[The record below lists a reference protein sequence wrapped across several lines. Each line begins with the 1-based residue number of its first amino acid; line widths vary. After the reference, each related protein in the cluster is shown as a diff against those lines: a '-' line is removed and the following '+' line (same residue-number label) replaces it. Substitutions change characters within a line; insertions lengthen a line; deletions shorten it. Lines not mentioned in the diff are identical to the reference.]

1 MKVNFEIIPKTKQ
14 KTLTFGDLSNG
25 DIFKF
30 KNPDADTFFL
40 MKVTSTFSSAMKL
53 SSTSD
58 ILKVSTNA
66 EVEKYEY
73 KILIEGKQ

>member
-1 MKVNFEIIPKTKQ
+1 MKMNFEIVPKTKQ

-30 KNPDADTFFL
+30 KNPDHDTFFW
-40 MKVTSTFSSAMKL
+40 MKVTSTFSSAMRMNN
-53 SSTSD
+53 TSD
-58 ILKVSTNA
+58 ILRVSAKA